1 MECPFHPLR
10 QTSLSY
16 PVWQYTMIDETLPS
30 EKQLKK
36 FFEKDVLC
44 WEKANQLL
52 QKTWAAKIKKRNKLK
67 KRTLGAEVDKT
78 IQALNDTQPSR
89 TVQTVDELIRIAK
102 ETYGNYQKQRGA
114 AEKVFFNIASY
125 FERHSQVIDVFI
137 QQEPKF
143 TALIWGSIRYL
154 LQVVVDCK
162 EASEVTANGIFL
174 IAQHAER
181 WSRMAKSFGDRQG
194 VEEATV
200 DLYYHVLDFLHS
212 AIERFQRDKLTRLQ
226 ASFFNSARRE
236 FETKVAKLRD
246 AAERLDKEVDWEG
259 ARKMRMDTS
268 QIYNCISALASP
280 VANRPK
286 GLDVAASDAQPKWLT
301 THPTYQKWRANR
313 FPSPLWIVG
322 KPGAGKSVLAHQ
334 TSSSLSQSGHT
345 VFTHAFQCNVSS
357 QKRGRAS
364 LPISILAQL
373 LPSTYPVQDFQTQV
387 FTKLVPSYNQYK
399 PRFEEC
405 PFEQLWPH
413 CITLLEKEGDFVLLI
428 DAIDECNFSNH
439 AQADELLEC
448 FQQVLDRTSGKI
460 IIFSRPSDMF
470 GFGTSSEPPMNEIR
484 ITEEDTLPEIMAF
497 CASALRNL
505 KFTDE
510 MKLQVTSRLNR
521 DANNFLWA
529 TKFLQQLETARKMET
544 FKAVVEDWPNDIW
557 GVYTKVWL
565 DRLSSLDDENKS
577 ICQEIFLMLLGARRE
592 FKIDELDAALGLI
605 PGSGIAK
612 FITSTHCQ
620 PLIQVF
626 DGSVS
631 LSHASVRDFLL
642 SGVLGDIRFSKSGP
656 DATLARKCLEFL
668 IREIYGS
675 QDRIGQRLR
684 KNIGAGVSDP
694 SDDKSFYEYAA
705 RYWYIHLTALSAPDQ
720 SLLEL
725 ANKFLHLLHFAYWAE
740 YSITDSGDFQAIRST
755 EITLTVWSNSLS
767 CRDRSLIHL
776 DDYFECPYRNLARVF
791 KENEEDKELQ
801 WLALMHLGFYY
812 YDKGR
817 MTEMAEVRRKVAA
830 GLKDLL
836 GPRHPLALQAS
847 ADAAYTFLFNN
858 ELREAQRLFAE
869 LASVQREVGGP
880 DDASSYFT
888 LVFKAQAE
896 YLMLDSLKALNT
908 LTDSLEGFFRTLGPG
923 SNGYLIAQ
931 LWYAVANASAGH
943 IEQGIKLL
951 ESVRDKRKEQYGPK
965 DSFGITT
972 QIFLGDLYRKLGS
985 DEGALQNILPALSF
999 RRSFWQL
1006 SHFLTLD
1013 TALVLAITYRD
1024 FGRQDESAEIIE
1036 ELETNGGLDREQN
1049 IIRACQVKHMR
1060 ALWLFEDG
1068 QLDKSIGILEL
1079 LLIEIDEKHNNRA
1092 LQWVR
1097 LDLAYMLR
1105 YRGRDGDENNAS
1117 SLFDGIV
1124 TDDANDPDDEPDPP
1138 RWLDIAE
1145 RALKLLRKGNTDGA
1159 NDLLGREK
1167 LRWAREE
1174 TLWMWLGMPAADT
1187 GWMRLPKGLGD
1198 DNM

>member
-1 MECPFHPLR
+1 
-10 QTSLSY
+10 
-16 PVWQYTMIDETLPS
+16 MIDETVPS
-30 EKQLKK
+30 EKELKR
-36 FFEKDVLC
+36 FFEKDALC
-44 WEKANQLL
+44 WEKANLVL
-52 QKTWAAKIKKRNKLK
+52 EKTRAAKIKKRKKLK
-67 KRTLGAEVDKT
+67 KTIKDAEVDKT
-78 IQALNDTQPSR
+78 IQAPNDAQPLR
-89 TVQTVDELIRIAK
+89 TVETVDELIQMAK
-102 ETYGNYQKQRGA
+102 ETYVNYQRQRGA
-114 AEKVFFNIASY
+114 VEKVFLNIASY
-125 FERHSQVIDVFI
+125 FERHSQIIDVFI

-143 TALIWGSIRYL
+143 TALVWGSIRYL

-181 WSRMAKSFGDRQG
+181 WSRMAKSFGEKRR

-212 AIERFQRDKLTRLQ
+212 AIERFRRDKLARLQ
-226 ASFFNSARRE
+226 ASFFNNTRQE
-236 FETKVAKLRD
+236 FEKKVAQLQS
-246 AAERLDKEVDWEG
+246 AAARLDKEVDWEEQTKMITEAMLAYDVQTG
-259 ARKMRMDTS
+259 ACKMRMDIS
-268 QIYNCISALASP
+268 QIHDCISPLASP
-280 VANRPK
+280 IASRPQ
-286 GLDVAASDAQPKWLT
+286 GFDVAASDAQPKWLT
-301 THPTYQKWRANR
+301 THPTYQKWLVNK

-322 KPGAGKSVLAHQ
+322 KPGVGKSALAHQ
-334 TSSSLSQSGHT
+334 TSSTLSQSGHT
-345 VFTHAFQCNVSS
+345 VFTHAFQSNASS
-357 QKRGRAS
+357 QKRDRAS
-364 LPISILAQL
+364 FPISILTQL
-373 LPSTYPVQDFQTQV
+373 LPSTYPVQDFQEQV
-387 FTKLVPSYNQYK
+387 FTKLVPSYYQYK
-399 PRFEEC
+399 SRFEDC

-413 CITLLEKEGDFVLLI
+413 CVTLLEKEREFVLLI
-428 DAIDECNFSNH
+428 DAIDECNFGNRG
-439 AQADELLEC
+439 QAEELLEC

-460 IIFSRPSDMF
+460 AIFSRPNDMF
-470 GFGTSSEPPMNEIR
+470 GFGTSSRLHMNEIR
-484 ITEEDTLPEIMAF
+484 ITKEDILPQIMAF
-497 CASALRNL
+497 CDTALSKL
-505 KFTDE
+505 KFTEE
-510 MKLQVTSRLNR
+510 MKLQVTSRLKR
-521 DANNFLWA
+521 DANSFLWA
-529 TKFLQQLETARKMET
+529 TKLLQQFKTTLKMGTFEAILEN
-544 FKAVVEDWPNDIW
+544 WPNDIW
-557 GVYTKVWL
+557 GIYTNVWL
-565 DRLSSLDDENKS
+565 DRLSSLDDESKS
-577 ICQEIFLMLLGARRE
+577 SCQDIFLMLLGARRD
-592 FKIDELDAALGLI
+592 FKIDELDDALGFI
-605 PGSGIAK
+605 PDSGIAQ

-620 PLIQVF
+620 PLIQVV

-642 SGVLGDIRFSKSGP
+642 SGGIGDTRFSKSAP

-668 IREIYGS
+668 IREAYAS

-684 KNIGAGVSDP
+684 KNIGVGGSDP
-694 SDDKSFYEYAA
+694 TDDETFYEYAA
-705 RYWYIHLTALSAPDQ
+705 RYWYIHLTALSSPDQ

-725 ANKFLHLLHFAYWAE
+725 ANKFLHLLQFAHWAE
-740 YSITDSGDFQAIRST
+740 YSIRDIGDFQAIRST
-755 EITLTVWSNSLS
+755 EMTLTVWLKSLS
-767 CRDRSLIHL
+767 HRDRSLIHL
-776 DDYFECPYRNLARVF
+776 DDYFEFPYRKLARVF
-791 KENEEDKELQ
+791 KDYEEDKELQ

-812 YDKGR
+812 FDKGR
-817 MTEMAEVRRKVAA
+817 MAEMAEVRRKVAA

-836 GPRHPLALQAS
+836 GPRHPLALRAA

-858 ELREAQRLFAE
+858 ELPKAQRLYAE
-869 LASVQREVGGP
+869 LAYAQREVGGP

-896 YLMLDSLKALNT
+896 YLMLDSPKALNT
-908 LTDSLEGFFRTLGPG
+908 LTDSLEGLFRILGPQ

-951 ESVRDKRKEQYGPK
+951 EFVRDKRKEQYGPK
-965 DSFGITT
+965 DSFGVTT

-985 DEGALQNILPALSF
+985 DEGALQNIQPALGF
-999 RRSFWQL
+999 RRSFWHL

-1013 TALVLAITYRD
+1013 TALILAITYRD
-1024 FGRQDESAEIIE
+1024 FGREDESAEIIE
-1036 ELETNGGLDREQN
+1036 ELENNGRLDREQN

-1079 LLIEIDEKHNNRA
+1079 LLLEIDEKYNNRA

-1105 YRGRDGDENNAS
+1105 YRGRDGDEGTAD

-1124 TDDANDPDDEPDPP
+1124 ADEANDPDDEPDPP
-1138 RWLDIAE
+1138 RWLEIAE

-1159 NDLLGREK
+1159 NDLLGKEK

-1174 TLWMWLGMPAADT
+1174 SLWMWLGMPAADT